1 MSKPFK
7 LHSAFSPSGDQP
19 VAIARLKEG
28 LEDGLAQFSK
38 IADGGGEG
46 INKWYRVVI
55 GEGRNRE
62 VRRMFE
68 HFGLTVSRLMRVRFG
83 IVTLPSRLKRG
94 QFYELNELEVSKL
107 MHWSGLTM
115 AGTRAD

>member
-1 MSKPFK
+1 
-7 LHSAFSPSGDQP
+7 
-19 VAIARLKEG
+19 
-28 LEDGLAQFSK
+28 
-38 IADGGGEG
+38 
-46 INKWYRVVI
+46 
-55 GEGRNRE
+55 
-62 VRRMFE
+62 MFE